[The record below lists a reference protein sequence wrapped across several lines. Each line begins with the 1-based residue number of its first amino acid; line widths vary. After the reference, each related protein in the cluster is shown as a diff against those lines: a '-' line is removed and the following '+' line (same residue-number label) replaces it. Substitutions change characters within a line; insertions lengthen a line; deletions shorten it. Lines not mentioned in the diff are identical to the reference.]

1 MENVHGPV
9 HGFSC
14 GGTRFEPVAV
24 VPVLNAVDPSEFRT
38 MDMAT
43 NDAVIACSM
52 SGLRH
57 GFSEPSVGFG
67 ALLQRSPGSS
77 SQRPRSH
84 TQAMANP
91 SHGPV
96 NFHENLTSKVAEMTQ
111 YLAVPHEQ
119 VELVAVNHPQTTAVC
134 SGVHGVSL
142 NGYSVDG
149 SVGPSPKTV
158 IMIPRDVDDLGA
170 AFGFLHEVS
179 ENVVAVFVPRPL
191 PSQDPL
197 VNDVADEVNRFG
209 VVRLKKGK
217 QFSGF
222 DTVQAEV
229 PVGKEEGPVVFRR
242 NLQMLPSS
250 TIGSGK
256 K

>member
-1 MENVHGPV
+1 MEDVHGPV

-14 GGTRFEPVAV
+14 GGTVFEPVAV
-24 VPVLNAVDPSEFRT
+24 VPVLSTVDPSEFRT
-38 MDMAT
+38 MDMAA
-43 NDAVIACSM
+43 NDAIIACSL

-67 ALLQRSPGSS
+67 ALLQCSPGSS

-84 TQAMANP
+84 AQAMANP

-111 YLAVPHEQ
+111 YLAVPHKQ

-142 NGYSVDG
+142 NGYAVDG
-149 SVGPSPKTV
+149 SVGPGSKTV
-158 IMIPRDVDDLGA
+158 VMVAGDVDDVRA
-170 AFGFLHEVS
+170 ALGFLHKVS
-179 ENVVAVFVPRPL
+179 KNVITIFVPRPF

-197 VNDVADEVNRFG
+197 VDDVADEVNCFSIM
-209 VVRLKKGK
+209 RLKKGK

-229 PVGKEEGPVVFRR
+229 PVGEEEGPVVFRR

-250 TIGSGK
+250 TVGTGK
-256 K
+256 Q